1 MDSALLE
8 QIEKLNEEQKQ
19 AVCSE
24 LKNLL
29 IVAGAGTGK
38 TTVLVSRIAYLVEH
52 FNIAPFSILSV
63 TFTNKAAKE
72 MKSRLEVIL
81 GKNRIRYMWCCTFH
95 SACLKILRNFAKYAN
110 LEPNF
115 VVIDNADQLRIIK
128 RVLEELGISA
138 TDKDN
143 SPKNYLNIISK
154 CKEEGIRPNSY
165 NQQTLAKFD
174 EVYAQY
180 QSTCDKNNQ
189 VDFSEILLRTVEL
202 LENNVEVKDYIQ
214 NKFKQILVDEFQDT
228 NSIQYKFLKLI
239 SSPAANVLVVGDDDQ
254 SIYGWRGAVVA
265 NMHNFRN
272 DFENVELIQLRRN
285 YRSTNA
291 ILGAANSLIK
301 NNTYRIVDKELITDK
316 TTNNKVTIVQSQDE
330 FKQDEFVVRAIS
342 SYLKNGFNGQDIA
355 VLYRTNN
362 QSRLLESKLRN
373 KGISYS
379 VYGGLRFYDRKEIK
393 DLIAYLFLIH
403 DHNNNLAFERIVN
416 VPARKIGN
424 ATLEKIRVISTETG
438 LSYYDSLEQLL
449 SHSKSKPLSNFYNL
463 IEDLKKKLTEV
474 SNLTEYAQI
483 VAEESG
489 LLNFYEIED
498 QKEGNSE
505 KGQSRV
511 ENIKELFASF
521 SEQEIVRNE
530 QYFAEENDGI
540 DNSNL
545 AEMNISEQLSCF
557 LDNVNLGVAED
568 STSDSIDNVRLMT
581 IHSAKGLEFKVVFVI
596 GFEKNLL
603 PLSRGVSFKIDFDK
617 ERQEEEEERRLA
629 YVAITRAKED
639 LFLCY
644 AESRDTFISG
654 MRTFVKTGR
663 SKFINELD
671 RKFIEIKVSRF

>member
-1 MDSALLE
+1 M
-8 QIEKLNEEQKQ
+8 
-19 AVCSE
+19 
-24 LKNLL
+24 
-29 IVAGAGTGK
+29 
-38 TTVLVSRIAYLVEH
+38 
-52 FNIAPFSILSV
+52 
-63 TFTNKAAKE
+63 
-72 MKSRLEVIL
+72 
-81 GKNRIRYMWCCTFH
+81 
-95 SACLKILRNFAKYAN
+95 
-110 LEPNF
+110 
-115 VVIDNADQLRIIK
+115 
-128 RVLEELGISA
+128 
-138 TDKDN
+138 
-143 SPKNYLNIISK
+143 
-154 CKEEGIRPNSY
+154 
-165 NQQTLAKFD
+165 
-174 EVYAQY
+174 
-180 QSTCDKNNQ
+180 
-189 VDFSEILLRTVEL
+189 
-202 LENNVEVKDYIQ
+202 
-214 NKFKQILVDEFQDT
+214 
-228 NSIQYKFLKLI
+228 
-239 SSPAANVLVVGDDDQ
+239 
-254 SIYGWRGAVVA
+254 
-265 NMHNFRN
+265 
-272 DFENVELIQLRRN
+272 
-285 YRSTNA
+285 
-291 ILGAANSLIK
+291 
-301 NNTYRIVDKELITDK
+301 
-316 TTNNKVTIVQSQDE
+316 QSQDE

-463 IEDLKKKLTEV
+463 IEDLKKKLTEA

-644 AESRDTFISG
+644 AESRDIFISG